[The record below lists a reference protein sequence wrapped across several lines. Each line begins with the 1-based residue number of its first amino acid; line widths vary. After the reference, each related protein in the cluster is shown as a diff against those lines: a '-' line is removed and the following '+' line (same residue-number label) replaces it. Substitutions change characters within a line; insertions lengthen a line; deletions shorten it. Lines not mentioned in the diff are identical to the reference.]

1 MDVGSVHFYR
11 NGLVKPPVAELDNI
25 QQKKPVGLSLY
36 YLKEQ
41 AWEFSVESFCWG
53 TVYFQINHQQLFL
66 KVIWGQ
72 PQTQNSTA
80 WHHQVYLPMVLSR
93 SKFRDDWSC
102 WKITLGSLQRNVLS
116 LDIVSTKH
124 WNLGRWPPNVDMYLL
139 RPIQIHSFFGYTLR
153 SFVISTAF
161 CGRNGQP
168 FLDKNS
174 TRWQSPFSAG
184 VQGSHRLPMPRSD
197 STSSCSSCKRLNS
210 IRIPPPPGT

>member
-1 MDVGSVHFYR
+1 
-11 NGLVKPPVAELDNI
+11 
-25 QQKKPVGLSLY
+25 
-36 YLKEQ
+36 
-41 AWEFSVESFCWG
+41 
-53 TVYFQINHQQLFL
+53 
-66 KVIWGQ
+66 
-72 PQTQNSTA
+72 
-80 WHHQVYLPMVLSR
+80 MVLPR

-124 WNLGRWPPNVDMYLL
+124 WNLGRWSPHVDMYLL
-139 RPIQIHSFFGYTLR
+139 WLIQIHSFFGYTLR

-197 STSSCSSCKRLNS
+197 STSSCSSCKRLDS
-210 IRIPPPPGT
+210 IRIPPPPPEHSPGKMMIGSSDSFLLGPGIFSGATTVSFRECNDSNRWFKLMTRRWS